1 MLKKDQEF
9 IDSFYSGPLQEA
21 FSDLT
26 KTQQIGGESF
36 DIDITNPEDNE
47 STMLVFST
55 GVDARPTPL
64 ATALARL
71 NGGTWVDQ
79 EPNLN
84 KAGWVF
90 SKYSQAQAFL
100 EELENLI
107 DFQDDEIDELVKDW
121 QVKFPDLDFSS
132 YMITPIK
139 KAPSAK
145 EMLDAWEKSDSETQE
160 GELQGDIKS
169 LIFPGEEIED
179 QLNIQEVMSDNT
191 LFIMWSFGDAV
202 SHGKF
207 FVSTED
213 SNPNAISILN
223 TIMQLDPRVAAKIE
237 SLTPE
242 IKTSFS
248 LIGIDGYKQ
257 GREWSYGA

>member
-36 DIDITNPEDNE
+36 DIDIINPEDND
-47 STMLVFST
+47 STMLVFSN
-55 GVDARPTPL
+55 GIDAQPTPL

-90 SKYSQAQAFL
+90 AKYSQAQAFL
-100 EELENLI
+100 EELEGLL
-107 DFQDDEIDELVKDW
+107 DYQDDEMDELISSWEKE
-121 QVKFPDLDFSS
+121 FPDLDFSEYKTAPVKPS
-132 YMITPIK
+132 K
-139 KAPSAK
+139 PSAK
-145 EMLDAWEKSDSETQE
+145 EMLDAWEKSDAETQE
-160 GELQGDIKS
+160 GGIKP
-169 LIFPGEEIED
+169 LIFDGGEEIED
-179 QLNIQEVMSDNT
+179 QLNIQEVMSGNT

-223 TIMQLDPRVAAKIE
+223 TIMQLDPKVAAKIE

-257 GREWSYGA
+257 GRNWSYGE

>member
-36 DIDITNPEDNE
+36 ELDAIDQEDNN
-47 STMLVFST
+47 SPILVFNT
-55 GVDARPTPL
+55 GQNDTEPT
-64 ATALARL
+64 AIAIALARFH
-71 NGGTWVDQ
+71 GGEWVDKD
-79 EPNLN
+79 PSLG
-84 KAGWVF
+84 KSGWLF
-90 SKYSQAQAFL
+90 PKYSQAQSFW
-100 EELENLI
+100 EELENLVE
-107 DFQDDEIDELVKDW
+107 FQDDEMDELISSWEKE
-121 QVKFPDLDFSS
+121 FPDLDFSEYKTAPVKPS
-132 YMITPIK
+132 K
-139 KAPSAK
+139 PSAK
-145 EMLDAWEKSDSETQE
+145 EMLDAREKADAETQE
-160 GELQGDIKS
+160 GGIKP
-169 LIFPGEEIED
+169 LIFDGGEEIED
-179 QLNIQEVMSDNT
+179 QLNIQEVMSGNT

-223 TIMQLDPRVAAKIE
+223 TIMQLDPKVAAKIE

-257 GREWSYGA
+257 GRDWSYGA